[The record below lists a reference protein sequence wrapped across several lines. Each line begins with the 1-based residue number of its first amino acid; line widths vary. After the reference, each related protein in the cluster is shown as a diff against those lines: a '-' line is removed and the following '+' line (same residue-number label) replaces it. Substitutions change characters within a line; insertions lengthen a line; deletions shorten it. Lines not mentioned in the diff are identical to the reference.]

1 MSKPK
6 IKIEKFKKPQEM
18 EYNIILET
26 DRDKEKFIKRVE
38 KVVRDSMEYKDYI
51 LFLKDYVNMN
61 HCAFFTNVA
70 NKEGSK
76 VTIEIHHEPLT
87 LFDIVAIVLEKHLA
101 EGVPISD
108 FYIAEEVMELH
119 YQNKVG
125 LIPLSK
131 SIHQIVHHSDD
142 IFIPINLVYGN
153 YKEFLD
159 EYLEFCDDDFSDM
172 ILDKVEGKIEKT
184 KYLKESMFNSLNP
197 EYVYIEVDGY
207 QLPKKVEIESDKKE
221 IA

>member
-1 MSKPK
+1 
-6 IKIEKFKKPQEM
+6 
-18 EYNIILET
+18 
-26 DRDKEKFIKRVE
+26 
-38 KVVRDSMEYKDYI
+38 MEYKDYI

-76 VTIEIHHEPLT
+76 VRIEIHHEPLT

-159 EYLEFCDDDFSDM
+159 EYLEFCNDDFSDM